1 MSGSRRETG
10 IWDPGGAGVLGGT
23 GVWPGVGCLCRAP
36 RVLAIDTLRWT
47 GGGGE
52 GWLGPCTAPC
62 PTLLPGAREPQHSG
76 LPWCAGP
83 QSLPAAPP
91 APIHHQGA
99 CGPHAPAPTPGLAT
113 SSVDQ
118 GWSYCLEQGP
128 NQQGPRTLL
137 PCRLGFTYKGSRLTC
152 NLTGT
157 NRPTTEQW
165 SLTIHR
171 KCNFNPAIT

>member
-1 MSGSRRETG
+1 MSGSCRETG

-36 RVLAIDTLRWT
+36 RVLAIRHPQMDW
-47 GGGGE
+47 GG
-52 GWLGPCTAPC
+52 LGPCTAPC
-62 PTLLPGAREPQHSG
+62 PTLLPGAREPQHSR

-91 APIHHQGA
+91 LPSTTEEPVVHMYLLQL
-99 CGPHAPAPTPGLAT
+99 LAYT

-128 NQQGPRTLL
+128 NQQGPRMLL
-137 PCRLGFTYKGSRLTC
+137 PCRLGFTHKGSRLTC

-165 SLTIHR
+165 SLTIYR

>member
-1 MSGSRRETG
+1 MVCWTSIPARGPPLPSTTEE
-10 IWDPGGAGVLGGT
+10 PVVHMYL
-23 GVWPGVGCLCRAP
+23 LQL
-36 RVLAIDTLRWT
+36 LAY
-47 GGGGE
+47 
-52 GWLGPCTAPC
+52 
-62 PTLLPGAREPQHSG
+62 
-76 LPWCAGP
+76 
-83 QSLPAAPP
+83 
-91 APIHHQGA
+91 
-99 CGPHAPAPTPGLAT
+99 T

-165 SLTIHR
+165 SLTIYR